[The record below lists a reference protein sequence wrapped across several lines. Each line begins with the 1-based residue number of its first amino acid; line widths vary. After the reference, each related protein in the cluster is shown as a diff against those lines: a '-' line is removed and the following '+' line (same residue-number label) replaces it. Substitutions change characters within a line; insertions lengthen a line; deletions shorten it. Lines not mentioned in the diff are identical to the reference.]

1 MPIMPYLSFFL
12 YLCGAKSIKIKSN
25 MRKIILFAALALGL
39 SACQESLEE
48 QAARQARKFT
58 AEKCPM
64 QMEMQVMDS
73 MVFDVPTRTL
83 QKFYRLTGEADRED
97 LEFDR
102 LRQAL
107 IDELRNEPS
116 YRIYRERGFNFQYT
130 YRSESNPEKVLFEA
144 ILTKNDYK

>member
-1 MPIMPYLSFFL
+1 
-12 YLCGAKSIKIKSN
+12 
-25 MRKIILFAALALGL
+25 MRKIILFAALAIGFA
-39 SACQESLEE
+39 ACQESLEE
-48 QAARQARKFT
+48 QAARQAKKFT

-130 YRSESNPEKVLFEA
+130 YRSESNPDKILFEA
-144 ILTKNDYK
+144 ILTKDDYK

>member
-1 MPIMPYLSFFL
+1 M
-12 YLCGAKSIKIKSN
+12 KKIL
-25 MRKIILFAALALGL
+25 LFACLLTGL
-39 SACQESLEE
+39 VSCQESLEE

-73 MVFDVPTRTL
+73 MVFDVNTRTL
-83 QKFYRLTGEADRED
+83 QKYYRLTGQADRSD

-107 IDELRNEPS
+107 IEELQNEPS
-116 YRIYRERGFNFQYT
+116 YRVYRERGFNFQYI
-130 YRSESNPEKVLFEA
+130 YRSEKNPDVVLFEA
-144 ILTKNDYK
+144 LLSKEDYQ

>member
-1 MPIMPYLSFFL
+1 MPYLSFFL
-12 YLCGAKSIKIKSN
+12 YLCGAKSIKIKIN
-25 MRKIILFAALALGL
+25 MRKIILFAALAIGFA
-39 SACQESLEE
+39 ACQESLEE
-48 QAARQARKFT
+48 QAARQAKKFT

-130 YRSESNPEKVLFEA
+130 YRSESNPDKILFEA
-144 ILTKNDYK
+144 ILTKDDYK

>member
-1 MPIMPYLSFFL
+1 MKKTLI
-12 YLCGAKSIKIKSN
+12 
-25 MRKIILFAALALGL
+25 FAALMLGL
-39 SACQESLEE
+39 TACQESLEE
-48 QAARQARKFT
+48 QAARQAKKFT
-58 AEKCPM
+58 EEKCPM
-64 QMEMQVMDS
+64 QMEMQIMDS

-116 YRIYRERGFNFQYT
+116 YRVYRERGFNFEYV
-130 YRSESNPEKVLFEA
+130 YRSEREPEKVLFQALLSKE
-144 ILTKNDYK
+144 DYK

>member
-12 YLCGAKSIKIKSN
+12 YLCGAKSIKIKFN
-25 MRKIILFAALALGL
+25 MRKIILFAALAIGFA
-39 SACQESLEE
+39 ACQESLEE
-48 QAARQARKFT
+48 QAARQAKKFT

-144 ILTKNDYK
+144 ILTKDDYK